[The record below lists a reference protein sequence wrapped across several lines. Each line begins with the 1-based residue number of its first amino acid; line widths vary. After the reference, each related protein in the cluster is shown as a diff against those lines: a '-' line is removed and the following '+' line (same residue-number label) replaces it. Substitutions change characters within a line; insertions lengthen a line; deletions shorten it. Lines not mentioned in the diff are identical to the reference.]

1 MKAAIITIGD
11 EILIGQITDTNSG
24 FIAQKVDG
32 VGIEVI
38 QSVSVRDDA
47 EQIAEILAYF
57 QNKVDFVFITGGL
70 GPTKDDITKK
80 VFVQYFDD
88 VLIQNEEVLTH
99 VKNLIEEY
107 YKKPITQTNI
117 DQALVP
123 SRCQVLFNDC
133 GTAPGMWMVK
143 EKTVYVSLPG
153 VPYEMKHLIQ
163 DRVIPKI
170 VKEYNT
176 PFIIHK
182 TIMTYGVGE
191 SLLAEQIES
200 WEQDL
205 PSYIKLAYLPSPGR
219 VRLRLTAKGTSREK
233 LESELTQRI
242 STLNEILGDTIVGY
256 DESEPIEVLLGKVLT
271 DSGYSVSTAESCT
284 GGKLAS
290 RIVSVPGASAY
301 FYGSIVS
308 YTIENK
314 IKNLKISRQLIEE
327 HSVVSEKVAESMAE
341 NIRLINKTTYG
352 IGVTGNAG
360 PSSQTIE
367 DDLGVVIIA
376 VAHPKGVFSERFYF
390 GKPREA
396 VINRAVNKAMNM
408 LLKFI
413 TKN

>member
-24 FIAQKVDG
+24 FIAQKIDS
-32 VGIEVI
+32 VGIEVV
-38 QSVSVRDDA
+38 QSVSIRDDA
-47 EQIAEILAYF
+47 DQIFETLAFF

-80 VFVQYFDD
+80 VFVNYFDD
-88 VLIQNEEVLTH
+88 TLIQNEAVLAH

-107 YKKPITQTNI
+107 YKRPITQINI

-133 GTAPGMWMVK
+133 GTAPGMWM
-143 EKTVYVSLPG
+143 EKDRTVYVSLPG

-170 VKEYNT
+170 VKEYKT
-176 PFIIHK
+176 PFIVHK

-191 SLLAEQIES
+191 SLLADQIEA
-200 WEQDL
+200 WEQAL
-205 PSYIKLAYLPSPGR
+205 PNHIKLAYLPSPGR
-219 VRLRLTAKGTSREK
+219 VRLRLTAKGVSK
-233 LESELTQRI
+233 DDLENELSQQIQGLT
-242 STLNEILGDTIVGY
+242 EILGDTIVGY
-256 DESEPIEVLLGKVLT
+256 DENEPIEVLLGKVILEAGAT
-271 DSGYSVSTAESCT
+271 LSTAESCT

-290 RIVSVPGASAY
+290 RIVSVPGASGY
-301 FYGSIVS
+301 FNGSIVA

-314 IKNLKISRQLIEE
+314 IKNLKISRELIND
-327 HSVVSEKVAESMAE
+327 HSVVSAKVAESMAE
-341 NIRLINKTTYG
+341 NIRIINKTTYG
-352 IGVTGNAG
+352 IGITGNAG
-360 PSSQTIE
+360 PSTSTID
-367 DDLGVVIIA
+367 DDLGVVFIA
-376 VAHPKGVFSERFYF
+376 VAHPEGVFSERFYL
-390 GKPREA
+390 GQPREA
-396 VINRAVNKAMNM
+396 VINRAVNRAMNM